1 MRLARAARA
10 LLGLG
15 AFAVAGGAHG
25 GPATPSDPL
34 ALLDAELGA
43 IAADPAR
50 PLASV
55 AVLAIRDGKVVYEK
69 QFGRRFIGAGAMA
82 DRPANAATLYRVASI
97 SKLVTTLGVMRL
109 VEQGKLA
116 LDTDIGEYLG
126 WRLRNPHFP
135 DTPITL
141 RMLLT
146 HRSSL
151 RDDAGYNTL
160 GADVALKDF
169 LVPGGAY
176 YRRGAMW
183 SEKTAPG
190 THFSYANLPW
200 GVVATV
206 MEKVAGEPFDRLM
219 ARLVLEPLGLGGGYD
234 PARIAASR
242 QGDIATL
249 YRKATPG
256 DIQVWD
262 PNGPWVPQVDD
273 YSRLPPVPR
282 IPPGYVPGTNGT
294 LAGPQGGLRATAGDL
309 GRVMRVLMDRGELDG
324 KRVLA
329 AATVDAMLERQW
341 ESDGGRNGDT
351 SYGRGRSVFNAWG
364 LGNQHFTDRGGGPGE
379 GDRLVEGGGF
389 TALGHHG
396 DAYGLSSL
404 FAFDPRTGNGIVI
417 LVSGTGFDP
426 DSDRGTYSASP
437 RYEERIATALWRR
450 AVLQRAD

>member
-15 AFAVAGGAHG
+15 AFAVGGAHG
-25 GPATPSDPL
+25 GPTPPADPV
-34 ALLDAELGA
+34 ALLDAELAA
-43 IAADPAR
+43 IAGDPEK

-55 AVLAIRDGKVVYEK
+55 AVLAIRDGKVVHEK
-69 QFGRRFIGAGAMA
+69 TYGRRFIGAGPAA
-82 DRPANAATLYRVASI
+82 DRPADSNTLYRVASI

-135 DTPITL
+135 DAPITL

-151 RDDAGYNTL
+151 RDDAGYSTL
-160 GADVALKDF
+160 GANVALKEF
-169 LVPGGAY
+169 LVPGGEH

-183 SEKTAPG
+183 SDRTAPG

-206 MEKVAGEPFDRLM
+206 MEMASGEPFDRLM
-219 ARLVLEPLGLGGGYD
+219 DRLVLEPLGLEGGYD
-234 PARIAASR
+234 PARIAPAR

-256 DIQVWD
+256 DVQVWD
-262 PNGPWVPQVDD
+262 PKGPWVPQVDD
-273 YSRLPPVPR
+273 YSRTPPVAR
-282 IPPGYVPGTNGT
+282 IPPGYLPGTNGT
-294 LAGPQGGLRATAGDL
+294 LAGPQGGLRASARDL
-309 GRVMRVLMDRGELDG
+309 GRVMRMLMNGGDIDG
-324 KRVLA
+324 RRVLE
-329 AATVDAMLERQW
+329 AATVKAMLARQW
-341 ESDGGRNGDT
+341 ENDGRNGDT
-351 SYGRGRSVFNAWG
+351 SYGRGRAVFNAWG
-364 LGNQHFTDRGGGPGE
+364 LGNQHFTDRGGGPGQ

-389 TALGHHG
+389 VAVGHHG

-404 FAFDPRTGNGIVI
+404 FAFDPRTRNGMVI
-417 LVSGTGFDP
+417 LVGGTGFDP
-426 DSDRGTYSASP
+426 ELDRGAYSAS
-437 RYEERIATALWRR
+437 RRFEERIATALWRR
-450 AVLQRAD
+450 AILQRAD

>member
-15 AFAVAGGAHG
+15 AFAVGGGAHG
-25 GPATPSDPL
+25 GPATPADPV

-43 IAADPAR
+43 IAGDPAR

-55 AVLAIRDGKVVYEK
+55 AVLAIRGGQVVYER
-69 QFGRRFIGAGAMA
+69 QFGRRFIGAGGTP
-82 DRPANAATLYRVASI
+82 DRPADAATLYRVASI

-109 VEQGKLA
+109 VEQGRLA
-116 LDTDIGEYLG
+116 LDTDIGDYLG

-160 GADVALKDF
+160 GTDLALEDF

-183 SEKTAPG
+183 SDKTAPG

-200 GVVATV
+200 GVIATV
-206 MEKVAGEPFDRLM
+206 MEKAAGEPFDRLM
-219 ARLVLEPLGLGGGYD
+219 ARQVLEPLGLAGGYD
-234 PARIAASR
+234 PARIPRER

-262 PNGPWVPQVDD
+262 PKGPWVPQADD
-273 YSRLPPVPR
+273 YSRVAPVPR
-282 IPPGYVPGTNGT
+282 IPPGYIPGTNGT
-294 LAGPQGGLRATAGDL
+294 LAGPQGALRASAGDL
-309 GRVMRVLMDRGELDG
+309 GRVMRMLMGRGELDG
-324 KRVLA
+324 KRVLE
-329 AATVDAMLERQW
+329 AATVEAVLQRQW

-351 SYGRGRSVFNAWG
+351 SYGRGRSVFNAWA
-364 LGNQHFTDRGGGPGE
+364 LGNQVFTDRGGGPGQ
-379 GDRLVEGGGF
+379 GDRLVEGGGV
-389 TALGHHG
+389 TAHGHRG

-404 FAFDPRTGNGIVI
+404 FAFDPHTRNGIVI

-426 DSDRGTYSASP
+426 DSDRGAYSAAP
-437 RYEERIATALWRR
+437 RFEERIVTALWRR
-450 AVLQRAD
+450 AILQRAD